1 MLLGFDM
8 AIQSDVARSRRRSEC
23 KGKNMNCAYKKML
36 ALAFALSTTESAFA
50 TDLLTIY
57 REAQIQDSTYAGAKA
72 QYVGTQERLPQAR
85 ALLLPNINFGAGTH
99 YNSTDSNYNTPT
111 LPNGRRDFYDYN
123 YGVNITQPLYRR
135 QNDAI
140 YEQAKVQVRQAQNQL
155 GFAAQDLMARVAV
168 GYFDVLLARAN
179 LSTIRSQKTAV
190 AEQLEQAKR
199 NFIVGTATITDS
211 REAQARFDLVIAQEL
226 VAENDL
232 EVKTRALEQIVGK
245 PVGRL
250 ADLKTPVTL
259 NPPEPADM
267 SAWVEQAY
275 QSSLQVAIAQQNV
288 EIAAQ
293 EIKKADAGHY
303 PTLDAVGSLTDNY
316 ANNSTFG
323 YGSEVKALV
332 VGVQLNV
339 PLYQGGGISSRV
351 REAVAGQERAR
362 QDLESA
368 RRTVAQQTREAFLGV
383 TSGLGQIKAL
393 RQAVGSTTLQLES
406 TKLGQE
412 VGVRTAVDVLN
423 AEQQL
428 AISQRDL
435 AQAVFNTI
443 VNQLKLKAAVG
454 KLAEADLADINS
466 LLKEDAQ

>member
-1 MLLGFDM
+1 MKRIAFLVAALFAD
-8 AIQSDVARSRRRSEC
+8 QSE
-23 KGKNMNCAYKKML
+23 
-36 ALAFALSTTESAFA
+36 A
-50 TDLLTIY
+50 TDLITIY
-57 REAQIQDSTYAGAKA
+57 REAQVQDATYAGAKA
-72 QYVGTQERLPQAR
+72 QYIGAQEKLPQAR
-85 ALLLPNINFGAGTH
+85 ALLLPNVAFGAGSH
-99 YNSTDSNYNTPT
+99 YNSIDERYKTGTFPS
-111 LPNGRRDFYDYN
+111 GKRDFYDYN
-123 YGVNITQPLYRR
+123 YAV
-135 QNDAI
+135 
-140 YEQAKVQVRQAQNQL
+140 KVKQAQTQL
-155 GFAAQDLMARVAV
+155 SAAAQDLMTRVAQ

-179 LSTIRSQKTAV
+179 LITIRSQKTAV

-211 REAQARFDLVIAQEL
+211 REAQARYDLVVAQEL

-232 EVKTRALEQIVGK
+232 EVKSRALEQIVGK
-245 PVGRL
+245 PVGKL
-250 ADLKTPVTL
+250 AGLSTPVTL

-267 SAWVEQAY
+267 GAWVEQAY
-275 QSSLQVAIAQQNV
+275 RSSLQVALAQQSV

-303 PTLDAVGSLTDNY
+303 PTLDAVGSLTDTY
-316 ANNSTFG
+316 ASSSTFG
-323 YGSEVKALV
+323 VGSDLKHLI
-332 VGVQLNV
+332 VGVQLNI

-362 QDLESA
+362 QDLERA
-368 RRTVAQQTREAFLGV
+368 RRSVALQTRTAFLGV

-393 RQAVGSTTLQLES
+393 EQAVGSTKLQLES

-428 AISQRDL
+428 SSAERDL
-435 AQAVFNTI
+435 AQAVYGTI
-443 VNQLKLKAAVG
+443 VNQLKLKAALG
-454 KLAEADLADINS
+454 KLAEADLADVNV

>member
-1 MLLGFDM
+1 MSRSSKKLPALVLILG
-8 AIQSDVARSRRRSEC
+8 AAQTAVA
-23 KGKNMNCAYKKML
+23 A
-36 ALAFALSTTESAFA
+36 
-50 TDLLTIY
+50 DLLSIY
-57 REAQIQDSTYAGAKA
+57 REAQVQDSTYAGAKA
-72 QYVGTQERLPQAR
+72 QYIGTQEKLPQAR
-85 ALLLPNINFGAGTH
+85 ALLLPSINFGAGTH
-99 YNSTDSNYNTPT
+99 YNETDSHYHTPNF
-111 LPNGRRDFYDYN
+111 PPGRHDFYDYN

-135 QNDAI
+135 QNNAT

-155 GFAAQDLMARVAV
+155 SAAGQDLITRVAQ

-179 LSTIRSQKTAV
+179 LATIRSQKTAV

-211 REAQARFDLVIAQEL
+211 RDAQARYDLIVAQEL

-232 EVKTRALEQIVGK
+232 EVKSRALEQIVGK

-250 ADLKTPVTL
+250 ADLRTPVTL

-267 SAWVEQAY
+267 GAWVEQAY
-275 QSSLQVAIAQQNV
+275 QSSLQVAIAQQNL

-316 ANNSTFG
+316 ANSSTFG
-323 YGSEVKALV
+323 YGSDVKALV

-368 RRTVAQQTREAFLGV
+368 RRTVALQTREAFLGV

-393 RQAVGSTTLQLES
+393 RQAVGSTMLQLES

-428 AISQRDL
+428 AVSQRDL

-466 LLKEDAQ
+466 LLREGGQ

>member
-1 MLLGFDM
+1 MNRLL
-8 AIQSDVARSRRRSEC
+8 
-23 KGKNMNCAYKKML
+23 KKML
-36 ALAFALSTTESAFA
+36 ALALMLGAAESIHAA
-50 TDLLTIY
+50 DLLSIY
-57 REAQIQDSTYAGAKA
+57 REAQVQDATYAGAKA
-72 QYVGTQERLPQAR
+72 AYIGAQEKLPQAR
-85 ALLLPNINFGAGTH
+85 SLLLPNINFGAGAH
-99 YNSTDSNYNTPT
+99 YNEVDTDYPSKVFPS
-111 LPNGRRDFYDYN
+111 GRHEFYDYN
-123 YGVNITQPLYRR
+123 YGVNLTQPLYRR
-135 QNDAI
+135 QNNAT
-140 YEQAKVQVRQAQNQL
+140 YEQAKVQVRQAESQL
-155 GFAAQDLMARVAV
+155 TASAQDLMTRVAQ

-179 LSTIRSQKTAV
+179 LATIRSQKTAV

-211 REAQARFDLVIAQEL
+211 REAQARYDLVVAQEL

-232 EVKTRALEQIVGK
+232 EVKSRGLEQIVGK
-245 PVGRL
+245 PVGKL
-250 ADLKTPVTL
+250 AGLTTPVTL

-267 SAWVEQAY
+267 AAWVEQAY
-275 QSSLQVAIAQQNV
+275 QSSLQVAIAQQSV

-303 PTLDAVGSLTDNY
+303 PTLDAVGSLTESY
-316 ANNSTFG
+316 AN
-323 YGSEVKALV
+323 GSAQGIASDVKALV
-332 VGVQLNV
+332 VGVQLNI

-368 RRTVAQQTREAFLGV
+368 RRSVALQTRTAFLGV

-393 RQAVGSTTLQLES
+393 EQAVGSTKLQLES

-428 AISQRDL
+428 AAAQRDL
-435 AQAVFNTI
+435 AQALFNTI

-454 KLAEADLADINS
+454 KLAEADLADVNI
-466 LLKEDAQ
+466 LLKDDAQ

>member
-1 MLLGFDM
+1 
-8 AIQSDVARSRRRSEC
+8 
-23 KGKNMNCAYKKML
+23 MNRLSKKML
-36 ALAFALSTTESAFA
+36 AMALLLGAGPSAFA
-50 TDLLTIY
+50 ADLLSIY
-57 REAQIQDSTYAGAKA
+57 REAQIQDATYAGAKA
-72 QYVGTQERLPQAR
+72 QYIGAQEKLPQAR
-85 ALLLPNINFGAGTH
+85 ALLRPSINFSAGAH
-99 YNSTDSNYNTPT
+99 YNEVDTDYKNSVFPS
-111 LPNGRRDFYDYN
+111 GRRDFYDYN
-123 YGVNITQPLYRR
+123 YGVNLTQPLYRR
-135 QNDAI
+135 QNGAI
-140 YEQAKVQVRQAQNQL
+140 YEQAKVQIRQAETQL
-155 GFAAQDLMARVAV
+155 SAASQDLMTRVAQ

-211 REAQARFDLVIAQEL
+211 REAQARYDLVVAQEL
-226 VAENDL
+226 VGENDL
-232 EVKTRALEQIVGK
+232 EVKSRGLEQIVGK
-245 PVGRL
+245 PVGKL
-250 ADLKTPVTL
+250 AGLSTPVTL

-267 SAWVEQAY
+267 AAWVEQAY
-275 QSSLQVAIAQQNV
+275 QSSLQVAFAQQSV

-303 PTLDAVGSLTDNY
+303 PTLDAVGSLTETY
-316 ANNSTFG
+316 ANSSAQG
-323 YGSEVKALV
+323 IGSDIKALV

-368 RRTVAQQTREAFLGV
+368 RRAVALQTRTAFLGV

-393 RQAVGSTTLQLES
+393 RQAVASTRLQLES

-428 AISQRDL
+428 AAAERDL
-435 AQAVFNTI
+435 AQAVYNTI
-443 VNQLKLKAAVG
+443 VSQLKLKAAVG
-454 KLAEADLADINS
+454 KLAEADLADVNIF
-466 LLKEDAQ
+466 LKEDVQ

>member
-1 MLLGFDM
+1 MKRISF
-8 AIQSDVARSRRRSEC
+8 
-23 KGKNMNCAYKKML
+23 L
-36 ALAFALSTTESAFA
+36 AAALFASQTFA
-50 TDLLTIY
+50 ADLLSIY
-57 REAQIQDSTYAGAKA
+57 REAQVQDSTYAGAKA
-72 QYVGTQERLPQAR
+72 QYIGAQEKLPQAR
-85 ALLLPNINFGAGTH
+85 ALLRPSVNFSAGTH
-99 YNSTDSNYNTPT
+99 YNDVDSRYTTSAFPS
-111 LPNGRRDFYDYN
+111 GRIDYYDYN
-123 YGVNITQPLYRR
+123 YGVNVTQPLYRR
-135 QNDAI
+135 QNSATF
-140 YEQAKVQVRQAQNQL
+140 EQAKVQVRQADTQL
-155 GFAAQDLMARVAV
+155 TAASQDLMTRVAQ

-179 LSTIRSQKTAV
+179 LTTIRSQKTAV

-211 REAQARFDLVIAQEL
+211 REAQARYDLVVAQEL
-226 VAENDL
+226 VAVNDL
-232 EVKTRALEQIVGK
+232 EVRSRALEQIVGK
-245 PVGRL
+245 PVGTL
-250 ADLKTPVTL
+250 AGLSGPVSL
-259 NPPEPADM
+259 NPPVPADM
-267 SAWVEQAY
+267 AAWVEQAY
-275 QSSLQVAIAQQNV
+275 QSSLQVALAQQNV

-293 EIKKADAGHY
+293 EVKKADAGHY
-303 PTLDAVGSLTDNY
+303 PTLDAVASATQTYQNT
-316 ANNSTFG
+316 SSFG
-323 YGSEVKALV
+323 YGSDIKALV

-368 RRTVAQQTREAFLGV
+368 RRGVALQTRQAFLGV

-393 RQAVGSTTLQLES
+393 EQAVGSTKLQLES

-428 AISQRDL
+428 AAAQRDL
-435 AQAVFNTI
+435 AQAVYTTI

-454 KLAEADLADINS
+454 KLAEADLADVNI

>member
-1 MLLGFDM
+1 
-8 AIQSDVARSRRRSEC
+8 
-23 KGKNMNCAYKKML
+23 MNRVSKKILVL
-36 ALAFALSTTESAFA
+36 ALMLGAAGSAIA
-50 TDLLTIY
+50 ADLLSIY
-57 REAQIQDSTYAGAKA
+57 REAQLQDATYAGAKA
-72 QYVGTQERLPQAR
+72 QYIGAQEKLPQAR
-85 ALLLPNINFGAGTH
+85 SLLLPNVNFGAGSH
-99 YNSTDSNYNTPT
+99 YNSIDVQYQTSTFPS
-111 LPNGRRDFYDYN
+111 GKRDFYDYN
-123 YGVNITQPLYRR
+123 YGVNVTQPLYRR
-135 QNDAI
+135 QNDAT
-140 YEQAKVQVRQAQNQL
+140 YEQAKVQVKQAETQL
-155 GFAAQDLMARVAV
+155 SAASQDLMTRVAQ

-179 LSTIRSQKTAV
+179 LSTIGSQKTAV

-211 REAQARFDLVIAQEL
+211 REAQARYDLVVAQEL

-232 EVKTRALEQIVGK
+232 EVKSRALEQIVGK

-250 ADLKTPVTL
+250 AGLTTPVTL
-259 NPPEPADM
+259 NPPQPADM
-267 SAWVEQAY
+267 GAWVEQAY
-275 QSSLQVAIAQQNV
+275 QSSLQVALAQQSL

-316 ANNSTFG
+316 ASSSTFG
-323 YGSEVKALV
+323 VGSDVKQLV
-332 VGVQLNV
+332 VGVQLNI

-368 RRTVAQQTREAFLGV
+368 RRSVALQTRQAFLGV

-393 RQAVGSTTLQLES
+393 EQAVGSTKLQLES

-428 AISQRDL
+428 AAAQRDL
-435 AQAVFNTI
+435 AQAVYNTI

-454 KLAEADLADINS
+454 KLAEADLADVNI
-466 LLKEDAQ
+466 LLKEDVQ

>member
-1 MLLGFDM
+1 MKRISFL
-8 AIQSDVARSRRRSEC
+8 VA
-23 KGKNMNCAYKKML
+23 
-36 ALAFALSTTESAFA
+36 ALFASQTWA

-57 REAQIQDSTYAGAKA
+57 REAVVQDSTYAGAKA
-72 QYVGTQERLPQAR
+72 QYIGAQEKLPQAR
-85 ALLLPNINFGAGTH
+85 ALLLPNINIGAGTH
-99 YNSTDSNYNTPT
+99 YNVTDSTYSPP
-111 LPNGRRDFYDYN
+111 LFPGGRHDFYDYN
-123 YGVNITQPLYRR
+123 FGINLTQPLYRP
-135 QNDAI
+135 QNNAT

-155 GFAAQDLMARVAV
+155 SASAQDLMTRVAQ

-179 LSTIRSQKTAV
+179 LITIGSQKTAV

-199 NFIVGTATITDS
+199 NFVVGTATITDS
-211 REAQARFDLVIAQEL
+211 REAQARYDLVIAQEI
-226 VAENDL
+226 VGQNDL

-250 ADLKTPVTL
+250 AGLTSPVTL
-259 NPPEPADM
+259 NPPQPADM
-267 SAWVEQAY
+267 GAWVDQAY
-275 QSSLQVAIAQQNV
+275 QSSLQVALAQQNV

-293 EIKKADAGHY
+293 EVKKADAGHY

-316 ANNSTFG
+316 ANSGANSI
-323 YGSEVKALV
+323 GSDVKAFV
-332 VGVQLNV
+332 VGLQLNV

-383 TSGLGQIKAL
+383 TSGLAQIKAL
-393 RQAVGSTTLQLES
+393 EQAVSSTKLQLES

-428 AISQRDL
+428 AAAERDL
-435 AQAVFNTI
+435 AQAVYGTI

-454 KLAEADLADINS
+454 KLAEADLADVNV
-466 LLKEDAQ
+466 LLKEEAP